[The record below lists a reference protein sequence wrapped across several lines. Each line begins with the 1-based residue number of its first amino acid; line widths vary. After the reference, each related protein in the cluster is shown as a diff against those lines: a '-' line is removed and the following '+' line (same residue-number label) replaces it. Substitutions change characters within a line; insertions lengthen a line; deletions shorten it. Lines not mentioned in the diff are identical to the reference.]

1 MNVSQRWMVALVGMI
16 RIVPTYLMLMTDR
29 DLLSYASS
37 TMLLEV
43 SITATHTDSI
53 YVYSPGLLH
62 FQYQFTVE
70 LVVRIVLAATTGLF
84 NMSTTSREYISLTVD
99 NNSKGSPCRSS
110 IFSLDWQKNWSV
122 EVVICDV
129 LCAFCTSTEN
139 DITHDSISIRKKN
152 CRIGIVDFICVAP
165 SSVAAFCGT
174 CCTDSSTQ
182 RPAGDGRVKNHNS
195 KQPTKSNCD
204 KV

>member
-1 MNVSQRWMVALVGMI
+1 MNVSQRWMVVLVGMI

-110 IFSLDWQKNWSV
+110 IFSLD
-122 EVVICDV
+122 
-129 LCAFCTSTEN
+129 
-139 DITHDSISIRKKN
+139 
-152 CRIGIVDFICVAP
+152 
-165 SSVAAFCGT
+165 
-174 CCTDSSTQ
+174 
-182 RPAGDGRVKNHNS
+182 
-195 KQPTKSNCD
+195 
-204 KV
+204 